1 MLKLKPQNYL
11 IVYQARKKAVLIN
24 TRLFIIVHKAPGID
38 GKFADEND
46 PTTEID
52 ILIIIEMASDRC
64 K

>member
-11 IVYQARKKAVLIN
+11 IVYHFRKKAVLIH
-24 TRLFIIVHKAPGID
+24 TKLLGIVHKAPGID

-46 PTTEID
+46 PATEID